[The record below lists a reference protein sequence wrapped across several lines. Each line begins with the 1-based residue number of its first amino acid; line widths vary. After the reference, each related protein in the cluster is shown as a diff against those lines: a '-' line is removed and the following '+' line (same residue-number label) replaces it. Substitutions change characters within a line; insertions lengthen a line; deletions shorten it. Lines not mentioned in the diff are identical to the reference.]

1 MIVHEK
7 DITEGMRARWA
18 AASTL
23 DALIPVERVYA
34 DRIAEK
40 TAWPAA
46 AIKVEEGAITRC
58 GSGKYIREFTAEV
71 MAETIAANGDDD
83 AIRAALS
90 AAFGGDDTDPTAGLV
105 VPGASVMHSIEEQGG
120 GVRPTQFRQNGSDFL
135 RLTSRFAIMVHGE
148 F

>member
-7 DITEGMRARWA
+7 DITEGMRTHWA

-23 DALIPVERVYA
+23 AALIPAERVYA

-46 AIKVEEGAITRC
+46 AIKVEEGDLTRC
-58 GSGKYIREFTAEV
+58 GSGKYLREFTVEV
-71 MAETIAANGDDD
+71 VAETIAANGDDD

-90 AAFGGDDTDPTAGLV
+90 AAFGGDDTDPTAGLTL
-105 VPGASVMHSIEEQGG
+105 PGATVMHLIEERGG
-120 GVRPTQFRQNGSDFL
+120 GVRPTPFRQNGSDFL
-135 RLTSRFAIMVHGE
+135 RLTSRFVIMLHGE